1 MSRFFLFFGL
11 CFYSFNV
18 FGVEVTFSLNM
29 PISAASP
36 NGIHIA
42 GSFGDPNN
50 DGIQDNLL
58 PSWVPSGVELASDG
72 NGLWSV
78 TLDLIPSSY
87 NYKFINGNDWFFG
100 ENVICSGLANG
111 ERTVV
116 IGEENQVLPTVC
128 FNQCTNC
135 ILSGVTFQVDMSNQ
149 TVSPNGVHLAGSF
162 ADANS
167 DGTIDNP
174 YPNWNP
180 GGIALT
186 NAGNGIWSVTL
197 DLAAGSYEYKFVNGS
212 DWSNPEF
219 FSAGAPCVQ
228 GSFGNRLITVGSVN
242 QTLPLVCWNECVSCD
257 LIGTGCLDASACN
270 YDPNATIEGPCVYP
284 DIIPEIIVEP
294 FGGNCYN
301 NGMNIYPSAGNFIQ
315 YSWGYGGS
323 VNNPNP
329 FSSDDTLVWYSQN
342 NLFFIA
348 TDVEGCEFVIGPFAV
363 SNIPTPNVLM
373 CMVTVNEITGKNQ
386 IVWDPFPSD
395 VHETVVVY
403 KESNVQG
410 VYEEIGTVP
419 YSGVGVFEDLNS
431 NPIIQANRYGIGTR
445 DSCGQESP
453 SFTGIN
459 HKTIHLTANQGIGNN
474 INLIWNAY
482 EANTIEGPMLI
493 SSYNIYRGTNAN
505 SLNLIATV
513 AGNVLSYTD
522 IAPPVSESLYVI
534 EVAGLGCDPSREM
547 MSSRSNV
554 MNLLAANISEETN
567 STLQIFPNPA
577 STQITFKV
585 DESDLGA
592 SIVIFNALGQEVLAD
607 RLNAVN
613 QTLNIEKLS
622 EGFYFVKVEGRV
634 VRLQIVK

>member
-1 MSRFFLFFGL
+1 MQSVFTGFSTPEVNGT
-11 CFYSFNV
+11 FNNWC
-18 FGVEVTFSLNM
+18 GGCNAMTDADGDNIWEVTIPIEAGSYQYLFAYDSWSGQEQLTAGSECTVTNSGFTYRSLNVDAD
-29 PISAASP
+29 I
-36 NGIHIA
+36 
-42 GSFGDPNN
+42 
-50 DGIQDNLL
+50 
-58 PSWVPSGVELASDG
+58 
-72 NGLWSV
+72 
-78 TLDLIPSSY
+78 T
-87 NYKFINGNDWFFG
+87 
-100 ENVICSGLANG
+100 
-111 ERTVV
+111 
-116 IGEENQVLPTVC
+116 LPTVC
-128 FNQCTNC
+128 WASCANC
-135 ILSGVTFQVDMSNQ
+135 IDVPSADVTFQVDMSNQ
-149 TVSPNGVHLAGSF
+149 IVSPNGVHLAGSF
-162 ADANS
+162 ADVNS

-186 NAGNGIWSVTL
+186 NAGNGIWSITL

-228 GSFGNRLITVGSVN
+228 GSFGNRSITVGSVN

-284 DIIPEIIVEP
+284 DIIPEIIVAP

-301 NGMNIYPSAGNFIQ
+301 NGVNIYPSAGNFVQ
-315 YSWGYGGS
+315 YSWGSGWA
-323 VNNPNP
+323 NNISP
-329 FSSDDTLVWYSQN
+329 FSFEDTLVLTNSMDNLYFTTTDDAGCTFILGPISVSTIPLQN
-342 NLFFIA
+342 VF
-348 TDVEGCEFVIGPFAV
+348 
-363 SNIPTPNVLM
+363 M

-445 DSCGQESP
+445 DSCGFEIASVAALNQ
-453 SFTGIN
+453 
-459 HKTIHLTANQGIGNN
+459 KTIHLTANQGIGNN
-474 INLIWNAY
+474 VNLIWSAY
-482 EANTIEGPMLI
+482 EANTITGPLEI
-493 SSYNIYRGTNAN
+493 QSYNIYRGAN
-505 SLNLIATV
+505 SASMGLLGTLTGNL
-513 AGNVLSYTD
+513 LSYTD
-522 IAPPVSESLYVI
+522 IAPPEGENLYLV

-554 MNLLAANISEETN
+554 MNLLASNISEETN

-577 STQITFKV
+577 STQITIQSN
-585 DESDLGA
+585 EIDLGA
-592 SIVIFNALGQEVLAD
+592 PIVICNAIGQEVLAD

-622 EGFYFVKVEGRV
+622 EGFYFIKVEGRV